1 METVIEML
9 KELHPELN
17 DDEFVDLIDDAILDS
32 MDIVSLVSS
41 IYNEFDVSVPAE
53 KIIPENFNSA
63 EAIFNMVTELLD
75 D

>member
-63 EAIFNMVTELLD
+63 EAIFNMITELLD